1 MGTMIQ
7 LIVSILMLSI
17 IAMLLLGMNR
27 IINGDNSMTTG
38 ESENYRKELK
48 RSSQVISVR
57 SVFSQL
63 LLRKK

>member
-1 MGTMIQ
+1 
-7 LIVSILMLSI
+7 MLSI

-27 IINGDNSMTTG
+27 IVNGDKSMTSG
-38 ESENYRKELK
+38 ESDKYRKELK
-48 RSSQVISVR
+48 RSTQVISVR

>member
-1 MGTMIQ
+1 MIQ

-27 IINGDNSMTTG
+27 IVNGDKSMTSG
-38 ESENYRKELK
+38 ESDKYRKELK
-48 RSSQVISVR
+48 RSTQVISVR

>member
-27 IINGDNSMTTG
+27 IVNGDKSMTSG
-38 ESENYRKELK
+38 ESDKYRKELK
-48 RSSQVISVR
+48 RSTQVISVR